1 MRFHEFAVAVGVLS
15 VGACAVDEKRAD
27 TTQVAVNTSRRESR
41 MPLKQISTDKAPS
54 AIGPY
59 SQGIVAN
66 GFLFTAGQ
74 IALDPVAGKIVDG
87 GIVEQTERVMQN
99 LQEVLRAGGASWG
112 DVVKTTVY
120 LHDLAHFPTVNEI
133 YGRWLG
139 DARPARSTV
148 QVPGLPRGALVE
160 IDAVAVVSS
169 K

>member
-1 MRFHEFAVAVGVLS
+1 MA
-15 VGACAVDEKRAD
+15 
-27 TTQVAVNTSRRESR
+27 
-41 MPLKQISTDKAPS
+41 LKQINTDQAPA

-59 SQGIVAN
+59 SQGVVAN

-74 IALDPVAGKIVDG
+74 IPLDPVAGKIVEG

-99 LQEVLRAGGASWG
+99 LQEVLRAAGASWD
-112 DVVKTTVY
+112 DVVKTNVY
-120 LHDLAHFPTVNEI
+120 LHDLSHFPTVNEI

-139 DARPARSTV
+139 KARPARSTV

-160 IDAVAVVSS
+160 IDAVAVLPS

>member
-1 MRFHEFAVAVGVLS
+1 
-15 VGACAVDEKRAD
+15 
-27 TTQVAVNTSRRESR
+27 
-41 MPLKQISTDKAPS
+41 MPLKQISTPHAPS

-74 IALDPVAGKIVDG
+74 IALDPATGKIVDG
-87 GIVEQTERVMQN
+87 GIVEQTERVMEN
-99 LQEVLRAGGASWG
+99 LQQVLKAAGVSWG
-112 DVVKTTVY
+112 EVVKTNVY
-120 LHDLAHFPTVNEI
+120 LHDLSVFPTVNEI
-133 YGRWLG
+133 YGKWLG

-160 IDAVAVVSS
+160 IDAVAVVAS